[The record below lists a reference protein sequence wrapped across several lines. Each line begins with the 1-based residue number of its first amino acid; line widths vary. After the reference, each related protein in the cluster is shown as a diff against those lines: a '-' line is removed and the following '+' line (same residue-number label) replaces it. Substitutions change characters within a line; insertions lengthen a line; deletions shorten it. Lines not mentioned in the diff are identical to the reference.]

1 MAKYIDAEKLKE
13 MMLPSYEEAKK
24 ESLSVT
30 DVVKWEKVEYI
41 FDFVFHLIDSLQ
53 QEQRETDGDDG
64 KFVKILVRKEFAE
77 QIQRLGDKIQA
88 GQSSFVRAM
97 NQQEQ
102 PEMDLEKEI
111 DAVLESSLQS
121 WLG

>member
-13 MMLPSYEEAKK
+13 MMLPSYEEAKI

>member
-121 WLG
+121 

>member
-41 FDFVFHLIDSLQ
+41 FDFVFHTWHYITNDY
-53 QEQRETDGDDG
+53 
-64 KFVKILVRKEFAE
+64 
-77 QIQRLGDKIQA
+77 
-88 GQSSFVRAM
+88 
-97 NQQEQ
+97 
-102 PEMDLEKEI
+102 
-111 DAVLESSLQS
+111 
-121 WLG
+121 